1 MRGVCLLRRVAQI
14 VGGLCW
20 SITASGEDVD
30 INLFYDDE
38 LNLGQKM

>member
-1 MRGVCLLRRVAQI
+1 MLHTVSQI

-20 SITASGEDVD
+20 SITASGSAVDVD
-30 INLFYDDE
+30 LFYDDE